1 MATATRTR
9 PSVAKNEEGIRPY
22 LINVRQFET
31 MISAGI
37 FPEDARVE
45 LLGGVIAEKMTK
57 YTPHNFAVAT
67 LGDVLRPLV
76 SPTWVV
82 REEKS
87 VVLGKYWRPEP
98 DIAVAR
104 GPRERYRKH
113 DPAAA
118 DLALIIEV
126 AESSYTLDR
135 VTKWAGYAAAKVPV
149 YWIVNLG
156 ERAVEVHSDPAGRGK
171 TARYRVTERFAEG
184 DSIPVVLG
192 GTQAGKIAVK
202 DILP

>member
-9 PSVAKNEEGIRPY
+9 PSVAKNEEGLRPY
-22 LINVRQFET
+22 LINVRQFEQ
-31 MISAGI
+31 MITAQI
-37 FPEDARVE
+37 IPEDTRVE
-45 LLGGVIAEKMTK
+45 LLGGVLAEKMTK
-57 YTPHNFAVAT
+57 YTPHNFSVNQLDDILRTLVA
-67 LGDVLRPLV
+67 PN
-76 SPTWVV
+76 WVV
-82 REEKS
+82 SNEKP
-87 VVLGKYWRPEP
+87 VVLGKFWRPEP

-118 DLALIIEV
+118 DLALVIEV
-126 AESSYTLDR
+126 AESSYALDR

-156 ERAVEVHSDPAGRGK
+156 ERVIEVHSDPTGRGK